1 MITAS
6 MTSGEIRRVRNLDEA
21 RIYEF
26 QMRKANELKREM
38 RKQNVRQITKTFEFA
53 TPNADYVIVVGVK
66 HGDVFASGVFIYL
79 KETNEYIPMS
89 RNEGYSEDCFAMS
102 VHFLKRFAE
111 RFLKK
116 DLPIAKILQK
126 IYTSF
131 TGAVQLYSDGKTRR
145 VVFAIPEGL
154 ILTEYEQEKHIIH
167 YKTFVSMDMLKKTQ
181 KRSYEK
187 ISAFLMESCQ
197 QIAKARE
204 TGNDERLCVVY
215 RRFYNDIDLL
225 DTKEAQADSIIVP
238 HHFSHKVTK
247 NSCLN
252 ILVLYKDKIRG
263 AMQIGYGIRP
273 HIKTEKG
280 EVLDYHQ
287 VREFDRMWL
296 SDDMPKFSETICLSL
311 LHKYIRATHKEIKYL
326 ISYADTSI
334 GNKGTIYKA
343 ANYEHIDTIKADFYV
358 LPSGERVHPVTMW
371 HRHKTRAWEVLTKL
385 YPGIKKAEGFQLKFL
400 KKL

>member
-6 MTSGEIRRVRNLDEA
+6 MTSGEMRRVRNLDEA

-53 TPNADYVIVVGVK
+53 TPNADYFIVVGVK

-145 VVFAIPEGL
+145 VVFAISEGL

-225 DTKEAQADSIIVP
+225 DTKEAQAIYSS
-238 HHFSHKVTK
+238 FF
-247 NSCLN
+247 
-252 ILVLYKDKIRG
+252 
-263 AMQIGYGIRP
+263 
-273 HIKTEKG
+273 EKG
-280 EVLDYHQ
+280 
-287 VREFDRMWL
+287 
-296 SDDMPKFSETICLSL
+296 
-311 LHKYIRATHKEIKYL
+311 
-326 ISYADTSI
+326 
-334 GNKGTIYKA
+334 GN
-343 ANYEHIDTIKADFYV
+343 N
-358 LPSGERVHPVTMW
+358 ER
-371 HRHKTRAWEVLTKL
+371 
-385 YPGIKKAEGFQLKFL
+385 
-400 KKL
+400 